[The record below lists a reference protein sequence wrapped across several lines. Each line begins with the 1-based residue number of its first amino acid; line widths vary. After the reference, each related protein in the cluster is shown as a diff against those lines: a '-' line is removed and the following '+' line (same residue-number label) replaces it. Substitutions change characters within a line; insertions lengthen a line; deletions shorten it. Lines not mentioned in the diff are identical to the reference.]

1 MKNSVTN
8 VNPCSDTQ
16 EIESLPAYRQALA
29 DEAVSNNVSAVE
41 RIRARLEL
49 LESYIPDSPVPQDE
63 VAAFRGRIAGLLGE
77 LKEGGK
83 RGTVLMQVH
92 RKLRD
97 LEDRIYIPIR
107 RKAAAEFDQMR
118 REKPDMAGDVLLK
131 TLVGAEIGEY
141 QARNPEASKI
151 ATLAALMRSSPRADI
166 LINMIRQRNDEHP
179 VAVFS
184 WCPLELPL
192 QGV

>member
-41 RIRARLEL
+41 RIRARLAL

-83 RGTVLMQVH
+83 RGTVLMQAH

-141 QARNPEASKI
+141 QARNPDASDI
-151 ATLAALMRSSPRADI
+151 TVLAALMRSSPRADI
-166 LINMIRQRNDEHP
+166 LINMIRQRNDENP
-179 VAVFS
+179 VTIFS
-184 WCPLELPL
+184 WQPLALPL
-192 QGV
+192 LDI

>member
-1 MKNSVTN
+1 M
-8 VNPCSDTQ
+8 Q

-41 RIRARLEL
+41 RIRARLAL

-63 VAAFRGRIAGLLGE
+63 VSAFRGRIAGLLGE

-83 RGTVLMQVH
+83 RGTVLMHAH

-107 RKAAAEFDQMR
+107 QTAAAEFDQMR
-118 REKPDMAGDVLLK
+118 REKPDMEGDVLLK

-151 ATLAALMRSSPRADI
+151 ATLAAIMRSSPRADI
-166 LINMIRQRNDEHP
+166 LINMIRQRNDKHP
-179 VAVFS
+179 AAVFS

>member
-8 VNPCSDTQ
+8 ANSCSDTQ

-29 DEAVSNNVSAVE
+29 DEAVSNKVSAVE
-41 RIRARLEL
+41 RTRARLAL

-63 VAAFRGRIAGLLGE
+63 VAEFRGRITGLLGE
-77 LKEGGK
+77 LEVGGK
-83 RGTVLMQVH
+83 RGTVLIHAH

-97 LEDRIYIPIR
+97 LEDRIYIPVR
-107 RKAAAEFDQMR
+107 RIAAEQFDQLR
-118 REKPDMAGDVLLK
+118 LEKPDMTGDVLLK
-131 TLVGAEIGEY
+131 TLLGDEIGEY
-141 QARNPEASKI
+141 QTRNPEASKI

-166 LINMIRQRNDEHP
+166 LINMIRQQNNEHS